1 MGILDWLL
9 GRGAPSIT
17 PQEAHELLTAAGSNH
32 VLLDVRQ
39 PPEYGSGVA
48 PGAMQIPI
56 TQLSRRLD
64 ELPREQPVL
73 TICASGHR
81 SPLAARRL
89 KRAGFDVH
97 NVSGGMQGWRAAG
110 LPVQEQGTGNR

>member
-1 MGILDWLL
+1 MGIFDWLF
-9 GRGAPSIT
+9 GRGAPPIA
-17 PQEAHELLTAAGSNH
+17 PREAHELLTAAGNNH

-39 PPEYGSGVA
+39 PPEHASGVA

-64 ELPREQPVL
+64 ELPREQQIL

-89 KRAGFDVH
+89 KRAGFDVRD
-97 NVSGGMQGWRAAG
+97 VQGGMQAWRAAG
-110 LPVQEQGTGNR
+110 LPVEGRGNR